1 MANVA
6 KVVNKGL
13 EIVTDRLKGVGG
25 LEPHHLGWGTG
36 TTAADVLN
44 TGLETPAAEAR
55 TECTSSQQQTNT
67 AKDTYRNVG
76 TITCAGAAKV
86 ITEVGL
92 FDAATNGNLF
102 ARATFSA
109 INVEVGDAI
118 EFTLDAVFDQGA

>member
-13 EIVTDRLKGVGG
+13 EIITDRLKGVGG
-25 LEPHHLGWGTG
+25 AEPHHVGWGTG
-36 TTAADVLN
+36 ATAADVAN
-44 TGLETPAAEAR
+44 TGLETPAAESR
-55 TECTSSQQQTNT
+55 TECASSQQQTTT

-76 TITCAGAAKV
+76 TITCAGSAKA

-92 FDAATNGNLF
+92 FDAAADGNLF